1 VKLFKNLAALCLAAL
16 MVLGVGGSFLPE
28 ALGTVVTAE
37 AESRTETDDSFFSI
51 SYRSDSDKYDGPDID
66 SEKWYYEEDEQPV
79 EVKDVDEVF
88 DEDDYEGWT
97 FLYWKYE
104 GKTVKPGAEVDDAG
118 EGDIVKLYAVWEEGD
133 NGGDGDFEITY
144 KIGEAGDA
152 DDVVKYVDGDFTALK
167 VSKVF
172 DEDDYAGWD
181 FDCWKITK
189 GDDDYKGEY
198 YDAGDTIP
206 EEAFNSDDE
215 LVLLAQWDES
225 DSCVVKYA
233 SGNSKATGTTPTTQT
248 VDYGDSIT
256 LPSNPYTLS
265 GYTFAGW
272 DVDGTVKKA
281 GDKVTIKKSMTI
293 TATWTAVANVTLT
306 YSPGKG
312 AGTAYTKTYAAGT
325 TIKLE
330 ANSFTRD
337 GYTFAGWWIASV
349 SKTLAAG
356 TSVTINGNDS
366 ATAQWTA
373 VTPPEVSSSVPE
385 SSSEPEPT
393 SSEPEPS
400 SSEPESS
407 EPEETTNTLSYTIS
421 GETPVSGISAVL
433 DDDIGNA
440 QLWVTAI
447 NGSNAA
453 DDTTAA
459 LVNSGD
465 AVAAFDLS
473 LLVDGSTYSEPVSG
487 VASFAM
493 QGSIEVPASA
503 YEEASLAMIH
513 VTTLDQF
520 TGEGYYLP
528 DGKKALYFD
537 SESGE
542 ESEVSFLGFETEN
555 GISRLVI
562 KDSTEMPNSFAY
574 LSEAGTIVEVQLV
587 SNANAETFDM
597 DFTSLSPFLI
607 VWLEINESAGG
618 GLPLW
623 VWIAIGGVL
632 VFAILVV
639 VLLVVRGR
647 NAKEEQ
653 KAAERLTRREPY
665 PEKAAA
671 KEAPAPVPH
680 YYNDNFES
688 ASDFEAKKGFDVAT
702 PGDDDENYS
711 SWTNFL
717 KKE

>member
-1 VKLFKNLAALCLAAL
+1 MKLFKNLAALCLAAL

-337 GYTFAGWWIASV
+337 GYTFAGWW
-349 SKTLAAG
+349 
-356 TSVTINGNDS
+356 
-366 ATAQWTA
+366 
-373 VTPPEVSSSVPE
+373 
-385 SSSEPEPT
+385 
-393 SSEPEPS
+393 
-400 SSEPESS
+400 
-407 EPEETTNTLSYTIS
+407 
-421 GETPVSGISAVL
+421 
-433 DDDIGNA
+433 
-440 QLWVTAI
+440 
-447 NGSNAA
+447 
-453 DDTTAA
+453 
-459 LVNSGD
+459 
-465 AVAAFDLS
+465 
-473 LLVDGSTYSEPVSG
+473 
-487 VASFAM
+487 
-493 QGSIEVPASA
+493 
-503 YEEASLAMIH
+503 
-513 VTTLDQF
+513 
-520 TGEGYYLP
+520 
-528 DGKKALYFD
+528 
-537 SESGE
+537 
-542 ESEVSFLGFETEN
+542 
-555 GISRLVI
+555 
-562 KDSTEMPNSFAY
+562 
-574 LSEAGTIVEVQLV
+574 
-587 SNANAETFDM
+587 
-597 DFTSLSPFLI
+597 
-607 VWLEINESAGG
+607 
-618 GLPLW
+618 
-623 VWIAIGGVL
+623 
-632 VFAILVV
+632 
-639 VLLVVRGR
+639 
-647 NAKEEQ
+647 
-653 KAAERLTRREPY
+653 
-665 PEKAAA
+665 
-671 KEAPAPVPH
+671 
-680 YYNDNFES
+680 
-688 ASDFEAKKGFDVAT
+688 
-702 PGDDDENYS
+702 
-711 SWTNFL
+711 
-717 KKE
+717 